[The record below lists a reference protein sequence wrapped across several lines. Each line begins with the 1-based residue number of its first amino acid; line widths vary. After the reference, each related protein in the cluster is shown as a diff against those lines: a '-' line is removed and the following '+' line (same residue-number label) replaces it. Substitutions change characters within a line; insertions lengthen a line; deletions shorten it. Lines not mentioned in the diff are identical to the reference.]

1 MRHVHMTWS
10 RALARSIPGR
20 FAANSLSGMLIGG
33 AK

>member
-10 RALARSIPGR
+10 RALARSISGP
-20 FAANSLSGMLIGG
+20 FAANSPSDMLIGG